1 MVNWHFTTMTLTDI
15 KRNFCVLHNLQ
26 NSGLR
31 KRKKLLKEVDA
42 EVVKAIVECI
52 YNVLFGDV
60 DLTPEEFSK
69 LKKEK
74 QFMRDLVKK
83 KKSVKKKKE
92 LLIQKGG
99 ALPLLLGPALAL
111 AAGLLGEAIG
121 KNL

>member
-1 MVNWHFTTMTLTDI
+1 MSHPRFTTMTLTDI
-15 KRNFCVLHNLQ
+15 KRNFCILHDLQ
-26 NSGLR
+26 NAGKF
-31 KRKKLLKEVDA
+31 KRIRLLKEADA
-42 EVVKAIVECI
+42 EVVKAIAECV

-69 LKKEK
+69 LKREK